1 MINLFYYSLSNQIKV
16 NNPTVMLLLIF
27 FPSFLWFLSDICP
40 NSNNTTD
47 SSDVDNIGKLSEND
61 KQYAPANNGN
71 NNNTLCSFDPLSI
84 SEDTDTLSDSK
95 VGFVSS

>member
-1 MINLFYYSLSNQIKV
+1 
-16 NNPTVMLLLIF
+16 MLLLIF